1 MFIQFFLELKKAN
14 IPVSILEFITFLSA
28 LEKKIVIYDI
38 EGFYYLARITLIK
51 NEKNID
57 KFDIVFHQFFEGIKK
72 ISLEKIINEKF
83 IPSEWLKKLSEK
95 FLNKEEIEKLKST
108 GSFEDLMKT
117 LQKRLDEQVKRHQ
130 GGNKWIGTAGTSPFG
145 AYGYNPEG
153 IRIGQNQSRHRKAVK
168 VWDKRK
174 FRDLNENE
182 KLKSRGIKLALKRL
196 RVWASEGIEKD
207 VDINETIS
215 TTAKKGFL
223 DIKLK
228 RQRENIVKILIFFDI
243 GGSMDDHIE
252 EIQELFLA
260 ARDSFKNLEYYYFH
274 NCLYEGVWK
283 DSDRRWDEKISTNQ
297 IINTFGKEYKCIF
310 VGDASMSPYE
320 IEVPG
325 GGNEHY
331 NDETG
336 RVWLERAIKKW
347 PKNLWI
353 NPVQKENWQYSQ
365 STQIIMNIFENKM
378 VPLTLEGLDAG
389 MKVLN

>member
-223 DIKLK
+223 DIKLE

>member
-1 MFIQFFLELKKAN
+1 MFINFFLELKKAN

-38 EGFYYLARITLIK
+38 EAFYYLARITLIK

-57 KFDIVFHQFFEGIKK
+57 KFDIVFQQFFEGIEK
-72 ISLEKIINEKF
+72 IPLEKIINEKI

-95 FLNKEEIEKLKST
+95 FLKKEEMEKVKSA
-108 GSFEDLMKT
+108 GSFEELMKT
-117 LQKRLDEQVKRHQ
+117 LQKRLNEQVKRHQ

-153 IRIGQNQSRHRKAVK
+153 IRINQNESRHRKAVK

-182 KLKSRGIKLALKRL
+182 KLKSRGIKLALKKL
-196 RVWASEGIEKD
+196 RVWASQGIGKD

-228 RQRENIVKILIFFDI
+228 RERENVVKILIFFDI

-283 DSDRRWDEKISTNQ
+283 DSNRRWDEKISTNQ

-365 STQIIMNIFENKM
+365 SIQIIKNIFENKM

-389 MKVLN
+389 MKELN